1 MGWLSQDSLKEMGF
15 LSIGRDV
22 KISDRASIYEAHR
35 MSIGDFS
42 RIDDF
47 CVLSGALSI
56 GRNVHIAVQCNLAGG
71 EPGIAMEDFSGLA
84 YGVQV
89 FAQSDDYSGEY
100 LTNPTV
106 PDDYKV
112 ILKKPVRLGR
122 HVIVGANSVILP
134 GVDIADG
141 CSVGAMSLM
150 HKSTEPWGI
159 YVGSPARRIRTRSDN
174 LLKLEAQYLGTEA

>member
-1 MGWLSQDSLKEMGF
+1 MGWLSRDTLEGMGF
-15 LSIGRDV
+15 QALGRDV
-22 KISDRASIYEAHR
+22 KISDRASIYEARR
-35 MSIGDFS
+35 MLIGDFS

-47 CVLSGALSI
+47 CVLSGAVSI

-71 EPGIAMEDFSGLA
+71 DPGITMDDFSGLA

-106 PDDYKV
+106 PDAYKV

-122 HVIVGANSVILP
+122 HVIIGANSVILP

-141 CSVGAMSLM
+141 CSVGAMSM
-150 HKSTEPWGI
+150 IHKSTEPWGI
-159 YVGSPARRIRTRSDN
+159 YVGSPARRIRARSDN
-174 LLKLEAQYLGTEA
+174 LLSLEAQYLRTEE

>member
-1 MGWLSQDSLKEMGF
+1 
-15 LSIGRDV
+15 
-22 KISDRASIYEAHR
+22 

-47 CVLSGALSI
+47 CVLSGALNI

-71 EPGIAMEDFSGLA
+71 DPGITLEDFSGLA

-122 HVIVGANSVILP
+122 HVIIGANSVILP

-141 CSVGAMSLM
+141 CSVGAMSLI

-159 YVGSPARRIRTRSDN
+159 YVGSPARRIRNRSDN
-174 LLKLEAQYLGTEA
+174 LLKLEAQYLGTKA